1 MYFNNKLII
10 AKSENGFISLN
21 SGMLNRHGVITGASG
36 SGKTVSL
43 KVIAETLSSAGIPS
57 IVMDIKGDLSGCARA
72 GEMNENIEKR
82 IEKLGLEKIEY
93 ELKKFPV
100 KFWDVY
106 GESGI
111 PIRLTVSDMGP
122 TLLSIILGLSEAGES
137 LLSIAFQI
145 AESKEWLLDD
155 LKDLKIVL
163 QEIADGAK
171 EYSVE
176 YGNINPVSINT
187 IIRKITVLEGDSKE
201 NLFGIPS
208 LNLEDLMRVTDE
220 TGKGYISIIECRE
233 LIKKPT
239 LYASLLVWLLS
250 SFYERMPEVGDLD
263 KPKAVLFLDEA
274 HLIFSEMNNEVIKK
288 ITQIIKLIRSKGISV
303 FFISQSPADIPNE
316 ILGQLGNRIQH
327 CLRAYTPQ
335 ELKAVKTAA
344 STLRENPKID
354 TEKAILELGTG
365 EALVSFVDEEGMPS
379 IVELAKILPPQSYM
393 GEITQYEFDTI
404 IDKTV
409 VNTAGRESAY
419 EVLTKVKEERAEAEA
434 AEKARIEQEKAEEEA
449 RKEAE
454 RIKKEEEKA
463 EKERQ
468 KEEERVRKEVERL
481 KKEEEK
487 ARKEAERARKNSV
500 GYKVAK
506 KAGNKVLNKALNK
519 GVNAL
524 FGENKKSSKKK
535 SSDSVGETVVKGIL
549 KNLFK

>member
-10 AKSENGFISLN
+10 AKSKENFISLN
-21 SGMLNRHGVITGASG
+21 PSMLNRHGVITGASG

-57 IVMDIKGDLSGCARA
+57 IVMDIKGDLSGCARI

-82 IEKLGLEKIEY
+82 VEKLGLKDINY
-93 ELKKFPV
+93 ELKKFPIR
-100 KFWDVY
+100 FWDVY
-106 GESGI
+106 GDAGH

-137 LLSIAFQI
+137 LLNIAFQI
-145 AESKEWLLDD
+145 AEDQEQEIID
-155 LKDLKIVL
+155 LKDLKILL
-163 QEIADGAK
+163 QEISENAK
-171 EYSVE
+171 ELSVT

-187 IIRKITVLEGDSKE
+187 AIRKITVLEGDNGTK
-201 NLFGIPS
+201 LFGEP
-208 LNLEDLMRVTDE
+208 NLDLKDLMKIGE
-220 TGKGYISIIECRE
+220 ESGSGYINIIECRE
-233 LIKKPT
+233 LVKKPT

-274 HLIFSEMNNEVIKK
+274 HLIFSEMSKEVIKK

-303 FFISQSPADIPNE
+303 FFISQSPADIPDE

-365 EALVSFVDEEGMPS
+365 EALVSFVDVEGMPS

-393 GEITQYEFDTI
+393 GEITKEEMDTVI
-404 IDKTV
+404 NNSVMETKYRELVD
-409 VNTAGRESAY
+409 RESAF
-419 EVLTKVKEERAEAEA
+419 EKLTLVRKEKKEKEE
-434 AEKARIEQEKAEEEA
+434 AEKLAKEQA
-449 RKEAE
+449 
-454 RIKKEEEKA
+454 KKEEE
-463 EKERQ
+463 ERKQ
-468 KEEERVRKEVERL
+468 A
-481 KKEEEK
+481 EK
-487 ARKEAERARKNSV
+487 ARKEAEKAKREREKAIKSSA
-500 GYKVAK
+500 GYKLGK
-506 KAGNKVLNKALNK
+506 KVVNKTTDKLLNK
-519 GVNAL
+519 GL
-524 FGENKKSSKKK
+524 NK
-535 SSDSVGETVVKGIL
+535 IL
-549 KNLFK
+549 KSLLK

>member
-10 AKSENGFISLN
+10 AKSKEDFISLN
-21 SGMLNRHGVITGASG
+21 SSMLNRHGVITGASG

-57 IVMDIKGDLSGCARA
+57 IVMDIKGDLSGCARI

-82 IEKLGLEKIEY
+82 VEKLGLKEINY
-93 ELKKFPV
+93 ELKKFPII
-100 KFWDVY
+100 FWDVY
-106 GESGI
+106 GESGH

-137 LLSIAFQI
+137 LLNIAFQI
-145 AESKEWLLDD
+145 AEDEEQEIID
-155 LKDLKIVL
+155 LKDLKILL
-163 QEIADGAK
+163 QDISENAK
-171 EYSVE
+171 ELSVT
-176 YGNINPVSINT
+176 YGNINPVSLNT
-187 IIRKITVLEGDSKE
+187 AIRKITVLEGDNGTK
-201 NLFGIPS
+201 LFGEP
-208 LNLEDLMRVTDE
+208 NLDLKDLMKIGE
-220 TGKGYISIIECRE
+220 ESGSGYINIIECRE
-233 LIKKPT
+233 LVKKPT
-239 LYASLLVWLLS
+239 LYASLLVWLLT

-274 HLIFSEMNNEVIKK
+274 HLIFSEMSKEVIKK

-393 GEITQYEFDTI
+393 GEITKEELDAVITNSVMETKYRTP
-404 IDKTV
+404 ID
-409 VNTAGRESAY
+409 RESAF
-419 EVLTKVKEERAEAEA
+419 EKLTLVRKEKKEKEEAEKQAKEQAKKEEEERKMAEKAAKEAEKKKREEERAKEKAAKE
-434 AEKARIEQEKAEEEA
+434 AEKAR
-449 RKEAE
+449 
-454 RIKKEEEKA
+454 
-463 EKERQ
+463 
-468 KEEERVRKEVERL
+468 
-481 KKEEEK
+481 
-487 ARKEAERARKNSV
+487 KNNPL
-500 GYKVAK
+500 YKVGK
-506 KAGNKVLNKALNK
+506 KTVNKAADKLINKGLNK
-519 GVNAL
+519 
-524 FGENKKSSKKK
+524 
-535 SSDSVGETVVKGIL
+535 IL
-549 KNLFK
+549 KGLFK

>member
-10 AKSENGFISLN
+10 AKSKDNFISLN
-21 SGMLNRHGVITGASG
+21 PGMLNRHGVITGASG
-36 SGKTVSL
+36 SGKTVTL

-57 IVMDIKGDLSGCARA
+57 IVMDIKGDLSGCARI

-82 IEKLGLEKIEY
+82 VTKLGLEEINY

-100 KFWDVY
+100 RFWDVY
-106 GESGI
+106 GESGH
-111 PIRLTVSDMGP
+111 PVRLTVSDMGP

-137 LLSIAFQI
+137 LLNIAFQI
-145 AESKEWLLDD
+145 AEDEDEEIID
-155 LKDLKIVL
+155 LKDLKILL
-163 QEIADGAK
+163 QDISEKAK
-171 EYSVE
+171 DLSVK

-187 IIRKITVLEGDSKE
+187 VIRKITVLEGDNGTK
-201 NLFGIPS
+201 LFGEP
-208 LNLEDLMRVTDE
+208 NLDLKDLMKITE
-220 TGKGYISIIECRE
+220 ESGSGYINIIECRE
-233 LIKKPT
+233 LVKKPT

-274 HLIFSEMNNEVIKK
+274 HLIFSEMSKDVIKK

-316 ILGQLGNRIQH
+316 ILGQLGNRVQH

-344 STLRENPKID
+344 STLRENPELD

-393 GEITQYEFDTI
+393 GEITKEEFDSI
-404 IDKTV
+404 ISNSVMETKYREALD
-409 VNTAGRESAY
+409 RESAF
-419 EVLTKVKEERAEAEA
+419 EKLSLERAQKEAEKKQIEEEKA
-434 AEKARIEQEKAEEEA
+434 AEKARIEQEKLEA
-449 RKEAE
+449 K
-454 RIKKEEEKA
+454 
-463 EKERQ
+463 Q
-468 KEEERVRKEVERL
+468 

-487 ARKEAERARKNSV
+487 ARKEAEKARKNSV
-500 GYKVAK
+500 GYKLGK
-506 KAGNKVLNKALNK
+506 KVGNKVVNKALTK

-524 FGENKKSSKKK
+524 FGEGSKKSSKKK
-535 SSDSVGETVVKGIL
+535 TDDSIGSTLAKGII
-549 KNLFK
+549 KKIFK

>member
-10 AKSENGFISLN
+10 AKSKDDFISLN

-36 SGKTVSL
+36 SGKTVTL

-82 IEKLGLEKIEY
+82 VTKLGLDDINY
-93 ELKKFPV
+93 ELKKFPIR
-100 KFWDVY
+100 FWDVY
-106 GESGI
+106 GASGH
-111 PIRLTVSDMGP
+111 PVRLTVSDMGP

-137 LLSIAFQI
+137 LLNIAFQI
-145 AESKEWLLDD
+145 AEDQEQEIVD
-155 LKDLKIVL
+155 LKDLKILL
-163 QEIADGAK
+163 QEISDNAK
-171 EYSVE
+171 ELSVE

-187 IIRKITVLEGDSKE
+187 VIRKITVLEGDNGTK
-201 NLFGIPS
+201 LFGEP
-208 LNLEDLMRVTDE
+208 NLDIKDLIKTTE
-220 TGKGYISIIECRE
+220 ESGSGYINIIECRE
-233 LIKKPT
+233 LVKKPT

-250 SFYERMPEVGDLD
+250 SFYEKMPEVGDLD

-274 HLIFSEMNNEVIKK
+274 HLIFSEMSKEVIKK

-316 ILGQLGNRIQH
+316 ILGQLGNRVQH

-344 STLRENPKID
+344 STLRENPDIN

-393 GEITQYEFDTI
+393 GEITKEEFDNVISNSVMETKYREPI
-404 IDKTV
+404 ERE
-409 VNTAGRESAY
+409 TAFEKLS
-419 EVLTKVKEERAEAEA
+419 LVKEQRAAEKKRIEDEKAAEKERIAQEKEEAKREKELEKQKREEEKA
-434 AEKARIEQEKAEEEA
+434 KREAEKAR
-449 RKEAE
+449 
-454 RIKKEEEKA
+454 
-463 EKERQ
+463 
-468 KEEERVRKEVERL
+468 
-481 KKEEEK
+481 
-487 ARKEAERARKNSV
+487 KNSI

-506 KAGNKVLNKALNK
+506 KAGNKVVNKALNK
-519 GVNAL
+519 GIDAL
-524 FGENKKSSKKK
+524 FGGSSKSSKKK
-535 SSDSVGETVVKGIL
+535 SGDSVGETIAKGIF